1 MKEFCFAALPYVLAG
16 LAVVVLCAGKG
27 KATETGDA
35 KSQENR
41 LALGMLLG
49 LAIGVALDSCGV
61 FESPMIGLTL
71 GPLWGMA
78 LASLGTKSSLEHTDT
93 DEKKKTGRDHLPC
106 NTKKK
111 LS

>member
-1 MKEFCFAALPYVLAG
+1 MMDFVRAALPFVLAG
-16 LAVVVLCAGKG
+16 VAVIILCAGNKKKPETEDT
-27 KATETGDA
+27 KAQET
-35 KSQENR
+35 R

-49 LAIGVALDSCGV
+49 LALGAGLDGCSV

-78 LASLGTKSSLEHTDT
+78 LCAVFTKPKDAGDSKNQKKPGGTP
-93 DEKKKTGRDHLPC
+93 PC
-106 NTKKK
+106 NTKKN

>member
-1 MKEFCFAALPYVLAG
+1 MKDFVRAALPFVLAG
-16 LAVVVLCAGKG
+16 IAVIILCVGNQK
-27 KATETGDA
+27 KPETEDA
-35 KSQENR
+35 RMQETR
-41 LALGMLLG
+41 LAFGMLLG
-49 LAIGVALDSCGV
+49 LALGAGLDGCGV

-78 LASLGTKSSLEHTDT
+78 LSTLGAKPKDANER
-93 DEKKKTGRDHLPC
+93 ENRKKTGGKSPC

>member
-1 MKEFCFAALPYVLAG
+1 MKEFCLAALPYVLAG

-27 KATETGDA
+27 RKQETGDA
-35 KSQENR
+35 ESQENR
-41 LALGMLLG
+41 LAFGMLLG
-49 LAIGVALDSCGV
+49 LAVGAALDGCGV
-61 FESPMIGLTL
+61 FENPMLGLTL

-78 LASLGTKSSLEHTDT
+78 LASLGTKSSEKRT
-93 DEKKKTGRDHLPC
+93 DENKKTGREDLPC